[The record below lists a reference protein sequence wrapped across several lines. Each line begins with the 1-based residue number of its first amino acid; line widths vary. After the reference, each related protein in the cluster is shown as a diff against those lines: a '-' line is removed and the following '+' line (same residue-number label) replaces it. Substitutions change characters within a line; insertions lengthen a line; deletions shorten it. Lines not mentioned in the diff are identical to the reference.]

1 MMHHGEKRGGTEQFY
16 SEKNETT
23 NKQKQNKWG
32 DILTTLQFIDLFFN
46 FDVTICILRNCYEN
60 ME

>member
-1 MMHHGEKRGGTEQFY
+1 MHHGEKEVELSSSTVR
-16 SEKNETT
+16 KMKKKT

-46 FDVTICILRNCYEN
+46 FDVTIRILRNCYKN